1 MKNRRSIIDIGILSV
16 SLYISFQIFADILSI
31 KITTLPFLHLAID
44 GGTVIYPF
52 TFTLRDFVHKTWGK
66 ERSRQV
72 VITAGILNL
81 LMAVLFWLIGK
92 MPADPT
98 WNLQGAYESILMPF
112 WRITIAS
119 MIAEVFSELIDTEV
133 FDRVYRKFG
142 DIKAVLFSNGV
153 ALVID
158 SFIFS
163 FIAFAGVL
171 PLVTVL
177 SITLSN
183 IIVKMAV
190 TLISLPTIKLVPRR
204 DEYFKG

>member
-1 MKNRRSIIDIGILSV
+1 
-16 SLYISFQIFADILSI
+16 
-31 KITTLPFLHLAID
+31 
-44 GGTVIYPF
+44 
-52 TFTLRDFVHKTWGK
+52 
-66 ERSRQV
+66 
-72 VITAGILNL
+72 
-81 LMAVLFWLIGK
+81 
-92 MPADPT
+92 
-98 WNLQGAYESILMPF
+98 
-112 WRITIAS
+112 

-133 FDRVYRKFG
+133 FDRVYRRFG
-142 DIKAVLFSNGV
+142 DIKAVLFSNGI

-171 PLVTVL
+171 PLITVL

>member
-1 MKNRRSIIDIGILSV
+1 M
-16 SLYISFQIFADILSI
+16 
-31 KITTLPFLHLAID
+31 
-44 GGTVIYPF
+44 
-52 TFTLRDFVHKTWGK
+52 
-66 ERSRQV
+66 
-72 VITAGILNL
+72 ITAGILNL
-81 LMAVLFWLIGK
+81 LMAGLFWLIGK

>member
-1 MKNRRSIIDIGILSV
+1 MKNRRSMIDIGILSV

-112 WRITIAS
+112 WRIT
-119 MIAEVFSELIDTEV
+119 
-133 FDRVYRKFG
+133 
-142 DIKAVLFSNGV
+142 
-153 ALVID
+153 
-158 SFIFS
+158 
-163 FIAFAGVL
+163 
-171 PLVTVL
+171 
-177 SITLSN
+177 
-183 IIVKMAV
+183 
-190 TLISLPTIKLVPRR
+190 
-204 DEYFKG
+204 